1 LSKTGFNSSNLG
13 ARDFLSKESSRSI
26 FSDLALIWVCSTP
39 ELQVKCVKK
48 TLEFTKV
55 KILIE
60 KPVSLEPK
68 INSEIRGLIEVND
81 NVFISRPWSFSNL
94 WESFLTDLVSQ
105 GNIIDIEI
113 NHFGEVMRDF
123 IAPPQDWLH
132 HDLCLLE
139 EIINLR
145 EYQNI
150 NFQIAWS
157 SNRDAI
163 KIVGTG
169 DVSIQINGGFSN
181 NRKSS
186 ISISFENKT
195 RLVLD
200 LNEKMYSKV
209 GINGDIETFKF
220 ETKDSITAMV
230 DHFINLNVSSDDRVK
245 ELSLLNRLQLLS
257 I

>member
-1 LSKTGFNSSNLG
+1 M
-13 ARDFLSKESSRSI
+13 
-26 FSDLALIWVCSTP
+26 IWVCSTS

-48 TLEFTKV
+48 TLEFTKA
-55 KILIE
+55 KILVE
-60 KPVSLEPK
+60 KPVSLEHK
-68 INSEIRGLIEVND
+68 INSEIKNLIEIND

-94 WESFLTDLVSQ
+94 WKSFLTDLLSQ

-113 NHFGEVMRDF
+113 NHYGELIRDF

-132 HDLCLLE
+132 HDLCLVE

-150 NFQIAWS
+150 NFRIDWS
-157 SNRDAI
+157 DNRDAI
-163 KIVGTG
+163 KIVGNG
-169 DVSIQINGGFSN
+169 DVSIQISGGFSN

-200 LNEKMYSKV
+200 LNEKMYSRV
-209 GINGDIETFKF
+209 GVNGHIETFKF
-220 ETKDSITAMV
+220 ETKNSVSTMV
-230 DHFINLNVSSDDRVK
+230 DYFINLNATSDDRVK
-245 ELSLLNRLQLLS
+245 ERSILNRLQLLS